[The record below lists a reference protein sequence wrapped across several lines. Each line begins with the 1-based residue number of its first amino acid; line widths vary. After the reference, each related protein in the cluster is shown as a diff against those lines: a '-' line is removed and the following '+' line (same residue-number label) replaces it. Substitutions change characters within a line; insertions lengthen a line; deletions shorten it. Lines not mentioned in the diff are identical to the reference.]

1 MTTRVLVVEDDGLLA
16 LDIANQLT
24 DAGLEVVGPATS
36 VAKALEL
43 LETGCDVAL
52 LDVNLG
58 KETAEPVAY
67 KLRSTRY
74 AVRCYVG
81 LCERTA
87 SAGFSGGTCVV
98 ETHPSGDFG
107 RRVAPVCGRGVT
119 SSFIGHVWVTK
130 PVRHVIET
138 DAVS

>member
-67 KLRSTRY
+67 KLRALGTPFAVMSGY
-74 AVRCYVG
+74 AK
-81 LCERTA
+81 EQHPP
-87 SAGFSGGTCVV
+87 GFQG
-98 ETHPSGDFG
+98 
-107 RRVAPVCGRGVT
+107 APVL
-119 SSFIGHVWVTK
+119 SK
-130 PVRHVIET
+130 PTRPEILV
-138 DAVS
+138 AVLRRCVGEV